1 MEKFTAAHRQ
11 LKFGTWVRVRNLEN
25 DREVDV
31 RITDRGPFV
40 EGRIIDLSRAAAREI
55 DMLRSGVA
63 RVRITAVDGP
73 PITAEP
79 VVSNRSEPGPDEEW
93 FTVQV
98 AAFADRQRAE
108 EYLER
113 VAAQFGVPAQLA
125 ERPGNPPIW
134 RVQIGR
140 ERFRENAEALAQR
153 IRRSGL
159 RDAFVAVLEPG
170 SGQRIP

>member
-1 MEKFTAAHRQ
+1 
-11 LKFGTWVRVRNLEN
+11 
-25 DREVDV
+25 
-31 RITDRGPFV
+31 
-40 EGRIIDLSRAAAREI
+40 
-55 DMLRSGVA
+55 
-63 RVRITAVDGP
+63 
-73 PITAEP
+73 
-79 VVSNRSEPGPDEEW
+79 
-93 FTVQV
+93 V